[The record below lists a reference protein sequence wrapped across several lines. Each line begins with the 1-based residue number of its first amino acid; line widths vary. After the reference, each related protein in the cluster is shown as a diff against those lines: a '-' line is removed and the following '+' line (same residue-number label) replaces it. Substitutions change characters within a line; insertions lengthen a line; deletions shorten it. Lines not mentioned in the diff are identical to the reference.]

1 VSIAKSGVIYSR
13 LSLSSLALT
22 ASTLDIYK
30 GIDPWITTTISDV
43 LSQEW
48 HMKSKIE
55 RLVVMVKSFTLSEM
69 DASVTLLDPSGEM
82 RGTMHRQVLEENNKD
97 KEIRVGT
104 VLALKRVSIFVKFLA
119 PYAPRAK

>member
-1 VSIAKSGVIYSR
+1 
-13 LSLSSLALT
+13 
-22 ASTLDIYK
+22 
-30 GIDPWITTTISDV
+30 
-43 LSQEW
+43 
-48 HMKSKIE
+48 MKSKIE

-82 RGTMHRQVLEENNKD
+82 RGTMHRQVLEEDNKD

-119 PYAPRAK
+119 PYAPQAK